1 MTVPLDPEGWWSPK
15 VPLHHLPPSWGSL
28 ELDRPSQ
35 GPPAKQP
42 ICLLGQALGGGPC
55 HGDGGPP
62 SVRGWGRGGGCA
74 AGSSSSFPLR
84 SHQQVF
90 PEAARAMAARSL
102 PGQAPPRK
110 LVTLWF
116 RHHTVKR
123 LPAAEGGRRSPL
135 PPDFCSPQRLILSP
149 IRAAPLGL
157 GPMERQLFSS
167 LSASGSTFF
176 WGDVDL
182 DIVYGPMT
190 PDGGAP

>member
-1 MTVPLDPEGWWSPK
+1 MEPQSPTPSSPPFLGFPGAGPA
-15 VPLHHLPPSWGSL
+15 VSGPTSQAAHLPSRAST
-28 ELDRPSQ
+28 
-35 GPPAKQP
+35 
-42 ICLLGQALGGGPC
+42 
-55 HGDGGPP
+55 
-62 SVRGWGRGGGCA
+62 WGRALPWGWRSALSAGVGAGVGCA